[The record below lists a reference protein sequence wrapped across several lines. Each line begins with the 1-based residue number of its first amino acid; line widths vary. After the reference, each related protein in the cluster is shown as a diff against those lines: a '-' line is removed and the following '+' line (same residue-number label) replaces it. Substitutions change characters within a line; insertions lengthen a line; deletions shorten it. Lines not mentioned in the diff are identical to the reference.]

1 MKLKFR
7 ERAIKNA
14 AALFVFA
21 LLFALFSNLL
31 SGCRNSEIKVYEVKT
46 SSAAGKTSLPGGA
59 TNKRIKDPALNETI
73 YLIVSE
79 N

>member
-46 SSAAGKTSLPGGA
+46 SSTAGKTLQPGCE
-59 TNKRIKDPALNETI
+59 TNKRIKDPALNETV

>member
-14 AALFVFA
+14 A
-21 LLFALFSNLL
+21 
-31 SGCRNSEIKVYEVKT
+31 VKA
-46 SSAAGKTSLPGGA
+46 SSAAGKTLQPGGE
-59 TNKRIKDPALNETI
+59 TNKRIKDPALNETV
-73 YLIVSE
+73 YLIVSV

>member
-7 ERAIKNA
+7 EKVIKNA
-14 AALFVFA
+14 VALTVFA

-46 SSAAGKTSLPGGA
+46 SSAAGKTAKPSA
-59 TNKRIKDPALNETI
+59 ETNKRIKDPALIETV
-73 YLIVSE
+73 YLIMSE